1 MAETTHIRLT
11 PHQQK
16 YLAWRLERKRSSCDD
31 DKFTSVLAEAQVD
44 LNPHQVDAALFAF
57 KSPLSMGAILA
68 EEVGLGKTVEAAIVM
83 SQHWAERKRHILV
96 IVPAT
101 LRKQWSMEL
110 EEKFFLPSVILESKN
125 FNRIL
130 ADTYHNPFD
139 QKDNIVICSYQF
151 AKKQIQHINR
161 VKWDLV
167 VIDEA
172 HKLRN
177 VYKAS
182 NKTAIV
188 LKEGLRESKKLLLT
202 ATPLQNNVKELYGL
216 ISIIDDGYFG
226 SLKGFS
232 DRYGK
237 TELRQDS
244 VYNEL
249 RERIKPIIHRT
260 LRSEV
265 QEYVKYTERKAMVQ
279 EYYPSD
285 DEQTLAEMVNEY
297 LQRDE
302 CFGLPRSQRSLITLV
317 LHKLLSSSTFAIAG
331 TLQTIIDRLVSIV
344 KNYEEEHKDDNS
356 ELDENLMSDL
366 SADIEELDAYD
377 EEWLD
382 EDDEEFDE
390 DEQEKKEYTAAD
402 IQEMKDEI
410 NDLNIIHDL
419 ALGIAA
425 NTKGECLLK
434 ALDIAFK
441 DKRQNGQAEKALI
454 FTESNRTLQYLRQ
467 LLEENGY
474 AGKIV
479 LFNGS
484 NTDPK
489 TKEIY
494 KAWKERYEGT
504 SRVTGSMTADKR
516 QALVD
521 YFREE
526 AQIMIATEAASE
538 GINLQFCSLLVN
550 FDLPWNP
557 QRVEQRIG
565 RCHRYGQKN
574 DVVVINFINKA
585 NRADQRVYELLDQ
598 KYNLFKGVFGS
609 SDEVLGS
616 TIDGIDFEHR
626 VLDIY
631 STCRNTEEID
641 KAFDILQEE
650 LRQQIEATMDETKHR
665 LIENF
670 DRDVVNKLRIRKASD
685 EQALSMFYQLLWQL
699 TINVL
704 DNNITVLDEKKY
716 KFRLRTSPKDSDT
729 HFDIGPYQMGK
740 DVNKAYIY
748 RSGHPLAQYV
758 IGKAKKSETPD
769 STTIVF
775 DYTHHPE
782 KMSVVEET
790 IGKTGVLSMN
800 LVHYKSPKED
810 EDRIIAVAVD
820 SDGNAMPEDFVDKL
834 MSVTA
839 TADIAAP
846 IQEDIIEKLQ
856 MLVLSKR
863 KELDVD
869 IRERDRH
876 FIDEESIKIEQ
887 WAEDQT
893 NSLEQELKDT
903 KQKIK
908 ERNNE
913 FRKETDDSKRRQIQ
927 SELQTLERTL
937 KQKRR
942 DIFALEDEI
951 EAKRDQLI
959 AQIDD
964 SLNKEA
970 KQETLFTIHWS
981 VI

>member
-1 MAETTHIRLT
+1 MMANKNITLT
-11 PHQQK
+11 PHQLK
-16 YLAWRLERKRSSCDD
+16 YLAWQLVRHRPSCDE

-57 KSPLSMGAILA
+57 QSPLSMGAILA
-68 EEVGLGKTVEAAIVM
+68 DEVGLGKTIEAALVM

-96 IVPAT
+96 IAPAT

-110 EEKFFLPSVILESKN
+110 EEKFFLPSMILEAKN

-130 ADTYHNPFD
+130 SDTYSNPFD
-139 QKDNIVICSYQF
+139 NRDNVIICSYQF
-151 AKKQIQHINR
+151 AKKQIQHIQR
-161 VKWDLV
+161 VHWDLV

-177 VYKAS
+177 VYRAS
-182 NKTAIV
+182 NKTAII
-188 LKEGLRESKKLLLT
+188 LKEGLKDAKKLLLT

-244 VYNEL
+244 VYKEL

-260 LRSEV
+260 LRSDV

-279 EYYPSD
+279 EYYPSE
-285 DEQTLAEMVNEY
+285 DEQTLDIMVSEY

-302 CFGLPRSQRSLITLV
+302 CFGMPRSQRSLISLV
-317 LHKLLSSSTFAIAG
+317 LHKLLSSSNFAIAG
-331 TLQTIIDRLVSIV
+331 TLQTIIDRLVKIV
-344 KNYEEEHKDDNS
+344 ESYEEEHKNCS
-356 ELDENLMSDL
+356 ELDDSLITDL
-366 SADIEELDAYD
+366 ANDVEELEEYD
-377 EEWLD
+377 DEWLD
-382 EDDEEFDE
+382 EEDEEFESDE
-390 DEQEKKEYTAAD
+390 NKKEYTAD
-402 IQEMKDEI
+402 EIEEIKTEI
-410 NDLNIIHDL
+410 NDLTVIHDL

-441 DKRQNGQAEKALI
+441 DKRQNGQPEKALI

-467 LLEENGY
+467 LLEDNGY
-474 AGKIV
+474 RGKIV

-489 TKEIY
+489 SKEIY
-494 KAWKERYEGT
+494 QAWKERYQGT
-504 SRVTGSMTADKR
+504 SRMTGSMTADKR

-574 DVVVINFINKA
+574 DVVVVNFINKA

-609 SDEVLGS
+609 SDEVLGC
-616 TIDGIDFEHR
+616 TMDGIDFEHR

-631 STCRNTEEID
+631 STCRTSEEID
-641 KAFDILQEE
+641 KAFDVLQEE
-650 LRQQIEATMDETKHR
+650 LRQQIEETMEATKHN

-670 DRDVVNKLRIRKASD
+670 DRDVVNKLRIRKAYD
-685 EQALSMFYQLLWQL
+685 EQSLSLYYQLLWQL
-699 TINVL
+699 TISVL
-704 DNNITVLDEKKY
+704 GSNISSLDEKCY
-716 KFRLRTSPKDSDT
+716 KFTLKSSPKNSDT
-729 HFDIGPYQMGK
+729 HFDVGPYQMGK
-740 DVNKAYIY
+740 DVNNAYIY
-748 RSGHPLAQYV
+748 RIGHPLAQYV
-758 IGKAKKSETPD
+758 IGQAKGNDTP
-769 STTIVF
+769 SNVSLTF
-775 DYTHHPE
+775 DYTNYPE
-782 KMSVVEET
+782 KMSAIEEAV
-790 IGKTGVLSMN
+790 GKEGLLSVN
-800 LVHYKSPKED
+800 LVHYKSRKED
-810 EDRIIAVAVD
+810 EDRIIAIAVD
-820 SDGNAMPEDFVDKL
+820 SEGNEMESDFVDKL
-834 MSVTA
+834 MTVSASVSEEV
-839 TADIAAP
+839 
-846 IQEDIIEKLQ
+846 EDENLVKDKLQ
-856 MLVLSKR
+856 SVLNTKCA
-863 KELDVD
+863 KLDND
-869 IRERDRH
+869 IKVRDKQ
-876 FIDEESIKIEQ
+876 FIDEESRKIEQ

-893 NSLEQELKDT
+893 NSLEQDLRDIKRR
-903 KQKIK
+903 IK
-908 ERNNE
+908 ERNTD
-913 FRKETDDSKRRQIQ
+913 FRKETDEVKRRQIQ
-927 SELQTLERTL
+927 ADIQSLERSK

-942 DIFALEDEI
+942 DIFNLEEEI
-951 EAKRDQLI
+951 EERRDELI

-964 SLNKEA
+964 SLNKDSE
-970 KQETLFTIHWS
+970 QERLFTIHWA

>member
-1 MAETTHIRLT
+1 MMANKNITLT
-11 PHQQK
+11 PHQLK
-16 YLAWRLERKRSSCDD
+16 YLAWQLVRHRSSCDE

-57 KSPLSMGAILA
+57 HSPLSMGAILA
-68 EEVGLGKTVEAAIVM
+68 DEVGLGKTIEAALVM

-96 IVPAT
+96 IAPAT

-110 EEKFFLPSVILESKN
+110 EEKFFLPSMILEAKN

-130 ADTYHNPFD
+130 SDTYSNPFD
-139 QKDNIVICSYQF
+139 NRDNVIICSYQF
-151 AKKQIQHINR
+151 AKKQIQHIQR
-161 VKWDLV
+161 VHWDLV

-177 VYKAS
+177 VYRAS
-182 NKTAIV
+182 NKTAII
-188 LKEGLRESKKLLLT
+188 LKEGLKDAKKLLLT

-244 VYNEL
+244 VYKEL

-260 LRSEV
+260 LRSDV

-279 EYYPSD
+279 EYYPSE
-285 DEQTLAEMVNEY
+285 DEQTLDIMVSEY

-302 CFGLPRSQRSLITLV
+302 CFGMPRSQRSLISLV

-331 TLQTIIDRLVSIV
+331 TLQTIIDRLVKIV
-344 KNYEEEHKDDNS
+344 ESYEEEHKNCS
-356 ELDENLMSDL
+356 ELDDSLITDL
-366 SADIEELDAYD
+366 TNDVEELEEYD
-377 EEWLD
+377 DEWLD
-382 EDDEEFDE
+382 EEDEEFESDE
-390 DEQEKKEYTAAD
+390 NKKEYTAD
-402 IQEMKDEI
+402 EIEEIKTEI
-410 NDLNIIHDL
+410 NDLTVIHDL

-441 DKRQNGQAEKALI
+441 DKRQNGQPEKALI

-467 LLEENGY
+467 LLEDNGY
-474 AGKIV
+474 CGKIV

-489 TKEIY
+489 SKEIY
-494 KAWKERYEGT
+494 QAWKERYQGT
-504 SRVTGSMTADKR
+504 SRMTGSMTADKR

-574 DVVVINFINKA
+574 DVVVVNFINKA

-609 SDEVLGS
+609 SDEVLGC
-616 TIDGIDFEHR
+616 TMDGIDFEHR

-631 STCRNTEEID
+631 STCRTSEEID
-641 KAFDILQEE
+641 KAFDVLQEE
-650 LRQQIEATMDETKHR
+650 LRQQIEETMEATKHN

-670 DRDVVNKLRIRKASD
+670 DRDVVNKLRIRKAYD
-685 EQALSMFYQLLWQL
+685 EQSLSLYYQLLWQL
-699 TINVL
+699 TISVL
-704 DNNITVLDEKKY
+704 GSNISSLDEKCY
-716 KFRLRTSPKDSDT
+716 KFTLKSSPKNSDT
-729 HFDIGPYQMGK
+729 HFDVGPYQMGK
-740 DVNKAYIY
+740 DVNNAYIY
-748 RSGHPLAQYV
+748 RIGHPLAQYV
-758 IGKAKKSETPD
+758 IAQAKGNDTP
-769 STTIVF
+769 SNVSLTF
-775 DYTHHPE
+775 DYTNYPE
-782 KMSVVEET
+782 KMSAIEEAV
-790 IGKTGVLSMN
+790 GKEGLLSVN
-800 LVHYKSPKED
+800 LVHYKSRKED
-810 EDRIIAVAVD
+810 EDRIIAIAVD
-820 SDGNAMPEDFVDKL
+820 SEGNEMESDFVDKL
-834 MSVTA
+834 MTVSASVSEEV
-839 TADIAAP
+839 
-846 IQEDIIEKLQ
+846 EDENLVKDKLQ
-856 MLVLSKR
+856 SVLNTKCA
-863 KELDVD
+863 KLDND
-869 IRERDRH
+869 IKVRDKQ
-876 FIDEESIKIEQ
+876 FIDEESRKIEQ

-893 NSLEQELKDT
+893 NSLEQELRDIKRR
-903 KQKIK
+903 IK
-908 ERNNE
+908 ERNTD
-913 FRKETDDSKRRQIQ
+913 FRKETDEVKRRQIQ
-927 SELQTLERTL
+927 ADIQSLERSK

-942 DIFALEDEI
+942 DIFNLEEEI
-951 EAKRDQLI
+951 EERRDELI

-964 SLNKEA
+964 SLNKDSE
-970 KQETLFTIHWS
+970 QERLFTIHWA

>member
-1 MAETTHIRLT
+1 MAYNMQIKLT
-11 PHQQK
+11 PYQQK

-96 IVPAT
+96 IAPAT
-101 LRKQWSMEL
+101 LRKQWSLEL
-110 EEKFFLPSVILESKN
+110 EEKFFLPSIILESKN

-130 ADTYHNPFD
+130 ADTYSNPFE
-139 QKDNIVICSYQF
+139 QKENIVICSYQF

-188 LKEGLRESKKLLLT
+188 LKDGLRESKKLLLT

-237 TELRQDS
+237 TELRQDA

-285 DEQTLAEMVNEY
+285 DEQTLSEMVNEY

-331 TLQTIIDRLVSIV
+331 TLQTIIDRLAAIV
-344 KNYEEEHKDDNS
+344 KKYEEEHQDDIS
-356 ELDENLMSDL
+356 ELDDDLMTDL
-366 SADIEELDAYD
+366 STDIEELDEYDDEWID
-377 EEWLD
+377 EE
-382 EDDEEFDE
+382 DEEFD
-390 DEQEKKEYTAAD
+390 DEAQEKKEYTAAE
-402 IQEMKDEI
+402 IQEIKAEI

-419 ALGIAA
+419 ALGIAE

-441 DKRQNGQAEKALI
+441 DKRQNGQPEKALI

-484 NTDPK
+484 NADPES
-489 TKEIY
+489 KEIY
-494 KAWKERYEGT
+494 KAWKERHQGT

-538 GINLQFCSLLVN
+538 GINLQFCSLVVN

-616 TIDGIDFEHR
+616 TMDGIDFEHR

-631 STCRNTEEID
+631 STCRTAEEID
-641 KAFDILQEE
+641 QAFDILQEE

-670 DRDVVNKLRIRKASD
+670 DRDVVNKLRVRKAAD

-699 TINVL
+699 TISVL
-704 DNNITVLDEKKY
+704 GSNIAVMDEKKY
-716 KFRLRTSPKDSDT
+716 KFTLRTSPKDSDVR
-729 HFDIGPYQMGK
+729 FDVGPYQMGK
-740 DVNKAYIY
+740 EVDKAYIY
-748 RSGHPLAQYV
+748 RSGHPLARY
-758 IGKAKKSETPD
+758 IIAKAKKNETPD
-769 STTIVF
+769 AVTIVF

-782 KMSVVEET
+782 KISVVEEAL
-790 IGKTGVLSMN
+790 GESGLLAMN

-820 SDGNAMPEDFVDKL
+820 ADGNAMPEDFVDKL

-839 TADIAAP
+839 TAGAAAP
-846 IQEDIIEKLQ
+846 MEEALIEKLQ
-856 MLVLSKR
+856 MLAAAKR
-863 KELDVD
+863 KGLDAD
-869 IRERDRH
+869 IRERDRQ
-876 FIDEESIKIEQ
+876 FIDEESTKIEQ

-908 ERNNE
+908 ERNND
-913 FRKETDDSKRRQIQ
+913 FRKEPDDAKRRQIQ
-927 SELQTLERTL
+927 AELLALERTL
-937 KQKRR
+937 RQKRR

-959 AQIDD
+959 AQIDE
-964 SLNKEA
+964 SLNKES
-970 KQETLFTIHWS
+970 KQESLFTIHWS
-981 VI
+981 II

>member
-1 MAETTHIRLT
+1 MMANKNITLT
-11 PHQQK
+11 PHQLK
-16 YLAWRLERKRSSCDD
+16 YLAWQLVRHRSSCDE

-57 KSPLSMGAILA
+57 QSPLSMGAILA
-68 EEVGLGKTVEAAIVM
+68 DEVGLGKTIEAALVM

-96 IVPAT
+96 IAPAT

-110 EEKFFLPSVILESKN
+110 EEKFFLPSMILEAKN

-130 ADTYHNPFD
+130 SDTYSNPFD
-139 QKDNIVICSYQF
+139 NRDNVIICSYQF
-151 AKKQIQHINR
+151 AKKQIQHIQR
-161 VKWDLV
+161 VHWDLV

-177 VYKAS
+177 VYRAS
-182 NKTAIV
+182 NKTAII
-188 LKEGLRESKKLLLT
+188 LKEGLKDAKKLLLT

-244 VYNEL
+244 VYKEL

-260 LRSEV
+260 LRSDV

-279 EYYPSD
+279 EYYPSE
-285 DEQTLAEMVNEY
+285 DEQTLDIMVSEY

-302 CFGLPRSQRSLITLV
+302 CFGMPRSQRSLISLV

-331 TLQTIIDRLVSIV
+331 TLQTIIDRLVKIV
-344 KNYEEEHKDDNS
+344 ESYEEEHKNCS
-356 ELDENLMSDL
+356 ELDDSLITDL
-366 SADIEELDAYD
+366 ANDVEELEEYD
-377 EEWLD
+377 DEWLD
-382 EDDEEFDE
+382 EEDEEFESDE
-390 DEQEKKEYTAAD
+390 NKKEYTAD
-402 IQEMKDEI
+402 EIEEIKTEI
-410 NDLNIIHDL
+410 NDLTVIHDL

-441 DKRQNGQAEKALI
+441 DKRQNGQPEKALI

-467 LLEENGY
+467 LLEDNGY
-474 AGKIV
+474 RGKIV

-489 TKEIY
+489 SKEIY
-494 KAWKERYEGT
+494 QAWKERYQGT
-504 SRVTGSMTADKR
+504 SRMTGSMTADKR

-574 DVVVINFINKA
+574 DVVVVNFINKA

-609 SDEVLGS
+609 SDEVLGC
-616 TIDGIDFEHR
+616 TMDGIDFEHR

-631 STCRNTEEID
+631 STCRTSEEID
-641 KAFDILQEE
+641 KAFDVLQEE
-650 LRQQIEATMDETKHR
+650 LRQQIEETMEATKHN

-670 DRDVVNKLRIRKASD
+670 DRDVVNKLRIRKAYD
-685 EQALSMFYQLLWQL
+685 EQSLSLYYQLLWQL
-699 TINVL
+699 TISVL
-704 DNNITVLDEKKY
+704 GSNISSLDEKCY
-716 KFRLRTSPKDSDT
+716 KFTLKSSPKNSDT
-729 HFDIGPYQMGK
+729 HFDVGPYQMGK
-740 DVNKAYIY
+740 DVNNAYIY
-748 RSGHPLAQYV
+748 RIGHPLAQYV
-758 IGKAKKSETPD
+758 IGQAKGNDTP
-769 STTIVF
+769 SNVSLTF
-775 DYTHHPE
+775 DYTNYPE
-782 KMSVVEET
+782 KMSAIEEAV
-790 IGKTGVLSMN
+790 GKEGLLSVN
-800 LVHYKSPKED
+800 LVHYKSRKED
-810 EDRIIAVAVD
+810 EDRIIAIAVD
-820 SDGNAMPEDFVDKL
+820 SEGNEMESDFVDKL
-834 MSVTA
+834 MTVSASVSEEV
-839 TADIAAP
+839 
-846 IQEDIIEKLQ
+846 EDENLVKDKLQ
-856 MLVLSKR
+856 SVLNTKCA
-863 KELDVD
+863 KLDND
-869 IRERDRH
+869 IKVRDKQ
-876 FIDEESIKIEQ
+876 FIDEESRKIEQ

-893 NSLEQELKDT
+893 NSLEQDLRDIKRR
-903 KQKIK
+903 IK
-908 ERNNE
+908 ERNTD
-913 FRKETDDSKRRQIQ
+913 FRKETDEVKRRQIQ
-927 SELQTLERTL
+927 ADIQSLERSK

-942 DIFALEDEI
+942 DIFNLEEEI
-951 EAKRDQLI
+951 EERRDELI

-964 SLNKEA
+964 SLNKDSE
-970 KQETLFTIHWS
+970 QERLFTIHWA

>member
-1 MAETTHIRLT
+1 MMANKNITLT
-11 PHQQK
+11 PHQLK
-16 YLAWRLERKRSSCDD
+16 YLAWQLVRHRPSCDE

-57 KSPLSMGAILA
+57 QSPLSMGAILA
-68 EEVGLGKTVEAAIVM
+68 DEVGLGKTIEAALVM

-96 IVPAT
+96 IAPAT

-110 EEKFFLPSVILESKN
+110 EEKFFLPSMILEAKN

-130 ADTYHNPFD
+130 SDTYSNPFD
-139 QKDNIVICSYQF
+139 NRDNVIICSYQF
-151 AKKQIQHINR
+151 AKKQIQHIQR
-161 VKWDLV
+161 VHWDLV

-177 VYKAS
+177 VYRAS
-182 NKTAIV
+182 NKTAII
-188 LKEGLRESKKLLLT
+188 LKQGLKDAKKLLLT

-216 ISIIDDGYFG
+216 ISIVDDGYFG

-244 VYNEL
+244 VYKEL

-260 LRSEV
+260 LRSDV

-285 DEQTLAEMVNEY
+285 DEQTLDQMVSEY

-302 CFGLPRSQRSLITLV
+302 CFGMPRSQRSLISLV

-331 TLQTIIDRLVSIV
+331 TLQTIIDRLVNIV
-344 KNYEEEHKDDNS
+344 KNYEEEHQDYS
-356 ELDENLMSDL
+356 ELDESLMTDL
-366 SADIEELDAYD
+366 SNDIEELDEYDDEWID
-377 EEWLD
+377 EE
-382 EDDEEFDE
+382 DEEFDSE
-390 DEQEKKEYTAAD
+390 DSEKKEYTA
-402 IQEMKDEI
+402 DEI
-410 NDLNIIHDL
+410 EEIKQEISDLNVIHDL

-441 DKRQNGQAEKALI
+441 DKRQNGQPEKALI

-467 LLEENGY
+467 LLEDNGY
-474 AGKIV
+474 CGKIV

-489 TKEIY
+489 SKEIY
-494 KAWKERYEGT
+494 QAWKERYQGT
-504 SRVTGSMTADKR
+504 SRMTGSMTADKR

-557 QRVEQRIG
+557 QRIEQRIG

-574 DVVVINFINKA
+574 DVVVVNFINKA

-616 TIDGIDFEHR
+616 TMDGIDFEHR

-641 KAFDILQEE
+641 KAFDALQEE
-650 LRQQIEATMDETKHR
+650 LRQQIEETMEATKHS

-685 EQALSMFYQLLWQL
+685 EQSLSQYYQLLWQL
-699 TINVL
+699 TISVL
-704 DNNITVLDEKKY
+704 GSNISSLDEKCY
-716 KFRLRTSPKDSDT
+716 KFTLKSSPKNSDT
-729 HFDIGPYQMGK
+729 HFDVGPYQMGK
-740 DVNKAYIY
+740 DVNNAYIY
-748 RSGHPLAQYV
+748 RIGHPLAQYV
-758 IGKAKKSETPD
+758 IAQAKGNDTP
-769 STTIVF
+769 SNVSLTF
-775 DYTHHPE
+775 DYTNYPE
-782 KMSVVEET
+782 KMSVIEEAV
-790 IGKTGVLSMN
+790 GKEGLLSVN
-800 LVHYKSPKED
+800 LVHYKSRKED
-810 EDRIIAVAVD
+810 EDRIIAIAVD
-820 SDGNAMPEDFVDKL
+820 SEGNEMESDFVDKL
-834 MSVTA
+834 MTVSASVSEEVEEENLVK
-839 TADIAAP
+839 D
-846 IQEDIIEKLQ
+846 KLQ
-856 MLVLSKR
+856 SVLNTKCA
-863 KELDVD
+863 KLDND
-869 IRERDRH
+869 IKVRDKQ
-876 FIDEESIKIEQ
+876 FIDEESRKIEQ

-893 NSLEQELKDT
+893 NSLEQELRDIKRR
-903 KQKIK
+903 IK
-908 ERNNE
+908 ELNTD
-913 FRKETDDSKRRQIQ
+913 FRKETDEVKRRQIQ
-927 SELQTLERTL
+927 ADIQSLERSK

-942 DIFALEDEI
+942 DIFNLEEEI
-951 EAKRDQLI
+951 EERRDELI

-964 SLNKEA
+964 SLNKDSE
-970 KQETLFTIHWS
+970 QERLFTIHWA

>member
-1 MAETTHIRLT
+1 MMANKNITLT
-11 PHQQK
+11 PHQLK
-16 YLAWRLERKRSSCDD
+16 YLAWQLVRHRSSCDE

-57 KSPLSMGAILA
+57 QSPLSMGAILA
-68 EEVGLGKTVEAAIVM
+68 DEVGLGKTIEAALVM

-96 IVPAT
+96 IAPAT

-110 EEKFFLPSVILESKN
+110 EEKFFLPSMILEAKN

-130 ADTYHNPFD
+130 SDTYSNPFD
-139 QKDNIVICSYQF
+139 NRDNVIICSYQF
-151 AKKQIQHINR
+151 AKKQIQHIQR
-161 VKWDLV
+161 VHWDLV

-177 VYKAS
+177 IYRAS
-182 NKTAIV
+182 NKTAII
-188 LKEGLRESKKLLLT
+188 LKQGLKDAKKLLLT

-216 ISIIDDGYFG
+216 ISIVDDGYFG

-237 TELRQDS
+237 TELRLDS
-244 VYNEL
+244 VYKEL

-260 LRSEV
+260 LRSDV

-279 EYYPSD
+279 EYYPSE
-285 DEQTLAEMVNEY
+285 DEQTLDIMVSEY

-302 CFGLPRSQRSLITLV
+302 CFGMPRSQRSLISLV

-331 TLQTIIDRLVSIV
+331 TLQTIIDRLVKIV
-344 KNYEEEHKDDNS
+344 ESYEEEHKNCS
-356 ELDENLMSDL
+356 ELDDSLITDL
-366 SADIEELDAYD
+366 ANDVEELEEYD
-377 EEWLD
+377 DEWLD
-382 EDDEEFDE
+382 EEDEEFESDE
-390 DEQEKKEYTAAD
+390 NKKEYTAD
-402 IQEMKDEI
+402 EIEEIKTEI
-410 NDLNIIHDL
+410 NDLTVIHDL

-441 DKRQNGQAEKALI
+441 DKRQNGQPEKALI

-467 LLEENGY
+467 LLEDNGY
-474 AGKIV
+474 RGKIV

-489 TKEIY
+489 SKEIY
-494 KAWKERYEGT
+494 QAWKERYQGT
-504 SRVTGSMTADKR
+504 SRMTGSMTADKR

-574 DVVVINFINKA
+574 DVVVVNFINKA

-609 SDEVLGS
+609 SDEVLGC
-616 TIDGIDFEHR
+616 TMDGIDFEHR

-631 STCRNTEEID
+631 STCRTSEEID
-641 KAFDILQEE
+641 KAFDVLQEE
-650 LRQQIEATMDETKHR
+650 LRQQIEETMEATKHN

-670 DRDVVNKLRIRKASD
+670 DRDVVNKLRIRKAYD
-685 EQALSMFYQLLWQL
+685 EQSLSLYYQLLWQL
-699 TINVL
+699 TISVL
-704 DNNITVLDEKKY
+704 GSNISSLDEKCY
-716 KFRLRTSPKDSDT
+716 KFTLKSSPKNSDT
-729 HFDIGPYQMGK
+729 HFDVGPYQMGK
-740 DVNKAYIY
+740 DVNNAYIY
-748 RSGHPLAQYV
+748 RIGHPLAQYV
-758 IGKAKKSETPD
+758 IGQAKGNDTP
-769 STTIVF
+769 SNVSLTF
-775 DYTHHPE
+775 DYTNYPE
-782 KMSVVEET
+782 KMSAIEEAV
-790 IGKTGVLSMN
+790 GKEGLLSVN
-800 LVHYKSPKED
+800 LVHYKSRKED
-810 EDRIIAVAVD
+810 EDRIIAIAVD
-820 SDGNAMPEDFVDKL
+820 SEGNEMESDFVDKL
-834 MSVTA
+834 MTVSASVSEEV
-839 TADIAAP
+839 
-846 IQEDIIEKLQ
+846 EDENLVKDKLQ
-856 MLVLSKR
+856 SVLNTKCA
-863 KELDVD
+863 KLDND
-869 IRERDRH
+869 IKVRDKQ
-876 FIDEESIKIEQ
+876 FIDEESRKIEQ

-893 NSLEQELKDT
+893 NSLEQDLRDIKRR
-903 KQKIK
+903 IK
-908 ERNNE
+908 ERNTD
-913 FRKETDDSKRRQIQ
+913 FRKETDEVKRRQIQ
-927 SELQTLERTL
+927 ADIQSLERSK

-942 DIFALEDEI
+942 DIFNLEEEI
-951 EAKRDQLI
+951 EERRDELI

-964 SLNKEA
+964 SLNKDSE
-970 KQETLFTIHWS
+970 QERLFTIHWA

>member
-1 MAETTHIRLT
+1 MMANKNITLT
-11 PHQQK
+11 PHQLK
-16 YLAWRLERKRSSCDD
+16 YLAWQLVRHRSSCDE

-57 KSPLSMGAILA
+57 QSPLSMGAILA
-68 EEVGLGKTVEAAIVM
+68 DEVGLGKTIEAALVM

-96 IVPAT
+96 IAPAT

-110 EEKFFLPSVILESKN
+110 EEKFFLPSMILEAKN

-130 ADTYHNPFD
+130 SDTYSNPFD
-139 QKDNIVICSYQF
+139 NRDNVIICSYQF
-151 AKKQIQHINR
+151 AKKQIQHIQR
-161 VKWDLV
+161 VHWDLV

-177 VYKAS
+177 VYRAS
-182 NKTAIV
+182 NKTAII
-188 LKEGLRESKKLLLT
+188 LKEGLKDAKKLLLT

-244 VYNEL
+244 VYKEL

-260 LRSEV
+260 LRSDV

-279 EYYPSD
+279 EYYPSE
-285 DEQTLAEMVNEY
+285 DEQTLDIMVSEY

-302 CFGLPRSQRSLITLV
+302 CFGMPRSQRSLISLV

-331 TLQTIIDRLVSIV
+331 TLQTIIDRLVKIV
-344 KNYEEEHKDDNS
+344 ESYEDEHKNCS
-356 ELDENLMSDL
+356 ELDDSLITDL
-366 SADIEELDAYD
+366 TNDVEELEEYD
-377 EEWLD
+377 DEWLD
-382 EDDEEFDE
+382 EEDEEFESDE
-390 DEQEKKEYTAAD
+390 NKKEYTAD
-402 IQEMKDEI
+402 EIEEIKTEI
-410 NDLNIIHDL
+410 NDLTVIHDL

-441 DKRQNGQAEKALI
+441 DKRQNGQPEKALI

-467 LLEENGY
+467 LLEDNGY
-474 AGKIV
+474 CGKIV

-489 TKEIY
+489 SKEIY
-494 KAWKERYEGT
+494 QAWKERYQGT
-504 SRVTGSMTADKR
+504 SRMTGSMTADKR

-574 DVVVINFINKA
+574 DVVVVNFINKA

-609 SDEVLGS
+609 SDEVLGC
-616 TIDGIDFEHR
+616 TMDGIDFEHR

-631 STCRNTEEID
+631 STCRTSEEID
-641 KAFDILQEE
+641 KAFDVLQEE
-650 LRQQIEATMDETKHR
+650 LRQQIEETMEATKHN

-670 DRDVVNKLRIRKASD
+670 DRDVVNKLRIRKAYD
-685 EQALSMFYQLLWQL
+685 EQSLSLYYQLLWQL
-699 TINVL
+699 TISVL
-704 DNNITVLDEKKY
+704 GSNISSLDEKCY
-716 KFRLRTSPKDSDT
+716 KFTLKSSPKNSDT
-729 HFDIGPYQMGK
+729 HFDVGPYQMGK
-740 DVNKAYIY
+740 DVNNAYIY
-748 RSGHPLAQYV
+748 RIGHPLAQYV
-758 IGKAKKSETPD
+758 IAQAKGNDTP
-769 STTIVF
+769 SNVSLTF
-775 DYTHHPE
+775 DYTNYPE
-782 KMSVVEET
+782 KMSVIEEAV
-790 IGKTGVLSMN
+790 GKEGLLSVN
-800 LVHYKSPKED
+800 LVHYKSRKED
-810 EDRIIAVAVD
+810 EDRIIAIAVD
-820 SDGNAMPEDFVDKL
+820 SEGNEMESDFVDKL
-834 MSVTA
+834 MTVSASVSEEVEEENLVK
-839 TADIAAP
+839 D
-846 IQEDIIEKLQ
+846 KLQ
-856 MLVLSKR
+856 SVLNTKCA
-863 KELDVD
+863 KLDND
-869 IRERDRH
+869 IKVRDKQ
-876 FIDEESIKIEQ
+876 FIDEESRKIEQ

-893 NSLEQELKDT
+893 NSLEQELRDIKRR
-903 KQKIK
+903 IK
-908 ERNNE
+908 ERNTD
-913 FRKETDDSKRRQIQ
+913 FRKETDEVKRRQIQ
-927 SELQTLERTL
+927 ADIQSLERSK

-942 DIFALEDEI
+942 DIFNLEEEI
-951 EAKRDQLI
+951 EERRDELI

-964 SLNKEA
+964 SLNKDSE
-970 KQETLFTIHWS
+970 QERLFTIHWA